1 MRSDMRGT
9 NTKGTDQKTA
19 GRGGAVKKTARRLSA
34 GMLAF
39 AVFMTM
45 PGAGYC
51 AAAENLVVSEDK
63 AEAESEAKPV
73 IVTEPKEAS
82 EPGTGEALGEDAKLK
97 IEDESEEEPGRDA
110 GDESEKEPG
119 LKTTDVSGGDPKPVT
134 TDVSGGDPDADIM
147 LLAEDGLTQDSV
159 ASVTVGGQT
168 EYYDRFIDA
177 WEAAQGK
184 TATVKVL
191 QDVNM
196 TGEPLVMEDPGGDI
210 TLDMAEGVTLLSEKY
225 GNTNGEVIAVKS
237 GNFTLAGGCV
247 RFENKGSSHIEDGC
261 AIRVNGGNV
270 RIEGGLVKTYGSV
283 SYAGKGPAVKVES
296 GNFTIRG
303 GKLEQ
308 TGYPASGLYVAGGE
322 AAMEGGEIEGRYRG
336 IYATG
341 GRTVVKG
348 GSITAR
354 SGAITGNNA
363 DEYGGAI
370 YVGGGEVTV
379 ENGTI
384 RETGEMY
391 VFSYGVYVDSGSI
404 SVSGGEISGGRDG
417 IYLGRNGGEIR
428 ISGGSFTGDSDYG
441 LQANKDQND
450 SVTLSGGT
458 FTGGDRA
465 IVSALNKLMA
475 LPEEGYAYYTV
486 ENGEKELFLPSGN
499 SISLFPKKTAVVDK
513 CTHSYGDWKSGGD
526 KTHTRTCAVC
536 GMEERE
542 ACEYQYEDLSGGD
555 GTGAGSGHAGVCS
568 VCGGR
573 LSQEDHVYG
582 SWADIGN
589 EQCARTCTLCG
600 RRQTAGLTRP
610 SGYIQKVYRNSAV
623 TVLSAQV
630 TDAKASYVW
639 RRQGEEAV
647 LSTVDSYQIPVDL
660 VVGSYAYECAVT
672 LEGDAEPVV
681 TWICTVKITPDS
693 VAGSTVEVN
702 GGSPVY
708 FDGKAK
714 EPPLVVTKKGVTLQ
728 EGTDYTV
735 EYTNNTAVGTA
746 GYTLTGMGNYKETLK
761 GSFAVV
767 RYETDET
774 AAAPAGWSN
783 SAKIAAPDGY
793 TISFDEKGTFAP
805 YIIYDTQTG
814 EEGTKVSYYLRQNDT
829 GYITDA
835 KKVTVKVDTT
845 LPSISAGEEG
855 IQITDRDTWWQ
866 KLLTAVSFGYYKP
879 QQVTIQ
885 ASDALSGIAGI
896 FYYIENA
903 GTPIDE
909 EAGKPAMTAEE
920 LNALGD
926 TEWKALSLDQAGS
939 GQQTSSASGSFG
951 LSAEGSYVIYA
962 YAVDRA
968 GNRSAYICSDGIV
981 VDTTAPVLT
990 LAAPAGEGLRDTSA
1004 AAKLQMNEPG
1014 TVTYILS
1021 ETEKSGITAGQIKA
1035 DADKR
1040 EKSVTARQAGTDLE
1054 LPFTGLKANTA
1065 YYVYA
1070 VGTDAAGNETQSVAE
1085 VQFTTLKTAIAGA
1098 VSFAGDA
1105 VYGETLRAAIEVAA
1119 AGHGTVSCRWYR
1131 VDDAG
1136 KETEISGAVS
1146 TEYRLTAEDIGCR
1159 IRVEVTAENCSGK
1172 LEAVTDKIEKAAA
1185 PAEHTPVNGRVNDE
1199 SGTDTFIFTGKEG
1212 VCYEYSV
1219 DGGNTWTEMTQD
1231 AFSQDAQN
1239 PERVTGTVEIGNYAY
1254 KAGQIQVRAKE
1265 TETYKAG
1272 AAIQNREAF
1281 TASLEGSVVL
1291 TGEAKYGET
1300 LRAETDGTQSGAV
1313 LTYSFYRSGV
1323 AAPVQTGSSAVY
1335 TLTANDIGK
1344 VISVRVTAADYTGGL
1359 TAEAPQAVEKADGKE
1374 IAAAVTGTSEH
1385 DMTVYTYTI
1394 NPVAGAQYRM
1404 DDGDW
1409 QDSNVFA
1416 DITPNTAHTFYA
1428 RIAETDCY
1436 KAGAPKSTG
1445 EVTFPKLTPAAPAL
1459 RYEVKEEADGARTVV
1474 IEKVE
1479 GAEYSFDG
1487 GLSWSSGEGANVK
1500 EGCGASDTVTVGI
1513 RLRGTGTHNPSG
1525 EVLQTVD
1532 LAKKQQGLPDAYAL
1546 TYQANGE
1553 EDYTVRIP
1561 ETEGCEYSFDGVT
1574 WSSDPIKEG
1583 VLPGEIVTG
1592 YKRYKETATYNA
1604 GGMVSA
1610 QVQLPKF
1617 TVKTPVISPAGGSYA
1632 GTVGVT
1638 ITCASPGA
1646 EIYYTINGSTP
1657 DRSAKRYTGA
1667 FTVAVPAVVKAVA
1680 VKAGMKDSAVA
1691 SVDYAERG
1699 NSAEENGG
1707 GSGGSNG
1714 SGSGSFGSG
1723 TDREAGDLGVGT
1735 EGDAAGAGV
1744 GEGGTSEGSAGGKN
1758 RGDSSGKSA
1767 ENRDTTGGENG
1778 KLSFRK
1784 PFIKGENGKEGWD
1797 VIRDEEETAE
1807 EGSAIHVDMNG
1818 SVVVPGY
1825 IFDSI
1830 RGRNITVTFDM
1841 GEGILWSVNG
1851 KDIVT
1856 EKTADIDFSV
1866 KRDEGSIPV
1875 DIVNRV
1881 TGENYSIQ
1889 IRLAYRG
1896 EFGFTAVLSIQLGS
1910 ENAGYLANLY
1920 YYNEDTG
1927 KLEWICADEIGED
1940 GTAELTFT
1948 HASDYVIVVEEAG
1961 EKTENAGGTEGKDD
1975 MEEKDGGERGDVS
1988 GLSGSGILLLI
1999 MAAVAAVAAGIWFI
2013 LVRMRRKEEEQEHT
2027 E

>member
-19 GRGGAVKKTARRLSA
+19 GRGGAVKKTVRRLSA
-34 GMLAF
+34 GMLAL

-45 PGAGYC
+45 PGVGYC
-51 AAAENLVVSEDK
+51 AAAENLAVSEDK

-97 IEDESEEEPGRDA
+97 IEDKSEEESGRDA

-184 TATVKVL
+184 IATVRVL
-191 QDVNM
+191 KDVDLEHTELFINDAATDM
-196 TGEPLVMEDPGGDI
+196 TLE
-210 TLDMAEGVTLLSEKY
+210 MAEGVVLSGMCRSKRSFMNIQA
-225 GNTNGEVIAVKS
+225 GSLTMKSGEIRNINNLQARGVDVQG
-237 GNFTLAGGCV
+237 GNFTLDGGVISALEDAG
-247 RFENKGSSHIEDGC
+247 
-261 AIRVNGGNV
+261 
-270 RIEGGLVKTYGSV
+270 
-283 SYAGKGPAVKVES
+283 
-296 GNFTIRG
+296 RG
-303 GKLEQ
+303 
-308 TGYPASGLYVAGGE
+308 VW
-322 AAMEGGEIEGRYRG
+322 
-336 IYATG
+336 
-341 GRTVVKG
+341 
-348 GSITAR
+348 
-354 SGAITGNNA
+354 
-363 DEYGGAI
+363 
-370 YVGGGEVTV
+370 
-379 ENGTI
+379 
-384 RETGEMY
+384 
-391 VFSYGVYVDSGSI
+391 
-404 SVSGGEISGGRDG
+404 
-417 IYLGRNGGEIR
+417 
-428 ISGGSFTGDSDYG
+428 
-441 LQANKDQND
+441 
-450 SVTLSGGT
+450 LSGGT
-458 FTGGDRA
+458 FTMHGGEVRA
-465 IVSALNKLMA
+465 GQYGLSYEKDSHIKIDGGKICIDGEKETYLKATIFGSNSTLIIDDGTFEAPGEPSVVYATGGSVEINGGSFAAEIYTVLTLIGCDVTINGGIFKGGSSGGAIRAREKCSVKISGGSFSGGRYSLDTIGESVFDW
-475 LPEEGYAYYTV
+475 LEDGYAYYD
-486 ENGEKELFLPSGN
+486 ENGKGIERSNSSSLKEN
-499 SISLFPKKTAVVDK
+499 YVTVDK
-513 CTHSYGDWKSGGD
+513 CIHSYGDWKSGGD
-526 KTHTRTCAVC
+526 QTHIRICAVC
-536 GMEERE
+536 GMEEWE

-555 GTGAGSGHAGVCS
+555 GTGAGSGHAGVCR

-573 LSQEDHVYG
+573 LLQEDHVYG

-600 RRQTAGLTRP
+600 RRQTAGFIRP
-610 SGYIQKVYRNSAV
+610 SGYIQRVYRNSAV
-623 TVLSAQV
+623 TVLSARV
-630 TDAKASYVW
+630 TDAEASYVW

-647 LSTVDSYQIPVDL
+647 LSTVDSYQVPADL

-672 LEGDAEPVV
+672 LEGDTEPVA
-681 TWICTVKITPDS
+681 TWICTVEITPVS
-693 VAGSTVEVN
+693 VAGSAVEVN

-708 FDGKAK
+708 FDGNAK
-714 EPPLVVTKKGVTLQ
+714 EPPLIVTKEGVTLQ

-735 EYTNNTAVGTA
+735 EYTNNTAIGTA

-767 RYETDET
+767 RYVTNET
-774 AAAPAGWSN
+774 AKAPAGWSN

-793 TISFDEKGTFAP
+793 TISFDERGTFSS

-814 EEGTKVSYYLRQNDT
+814 EEGAEVSYYLRQNDT

-845 LPSISAGEEG
+845 LPTISAEEEG

-885 ASDALSGIAGI
+885 ASDMLSGIAGI
-896 FYYIENA
+896 YYYIENT
-903 GTPIDE
+903 GTLIDE
-909 EAGKPAMTAEE
+909 EAGKSAMSAEE
-920 LNALGD
+920 LNALED

-968 GNRSAYICSDGIV
+968 GNRSPYICSDGIV

-990 LAAPAGEGLRDTSA
+990 LVKPAGEGLRDTSA
-1004 AAKLQMNEPG
+1004 VAKLQMNEPG

-1021 ETEKSGITAGQIKA
+1021 EMEKSGITAEQIKA
-1035 DADKR
+1035 DTDKR
-1040 EKSVTARQAGTDLE
+1040 ERSVTAKQAGTDQE
-1054 LPFTGLKANTA
+1054 LQFTGLKANTA

-1070 VGTDAAGNETQSVAE
+1070 VGTDAAGNETQSVAAI
-1085 VQFTTLKTAIAGA
+1085 QFTTLKTAIAGV

-1105 VYGETLRAAIEVAA
+1105 VYGGTLRAAIEVTA

-1136 KETEISGAVS
+1136 KETEISGGVFS
-1146 TEYRLTAEDIGCR
+1146 EYRLTAEDIGCR

-1185 PAEHTPVNGRVNDE
+1185 PAEYTPVNGRVNDE
-1199 SGTDTFIFTGKEG
+1199 SGTDTFIFTGKDG

-1239 PERVTGTVEIGNYAY
+1239 PGSVTGTVELGNYAY
-1254 KAGQIQVRAKE
+1254 KAGQVQVRAKE

-1272 AAIQNREAF
+1272 AALQNREAF

-1291 TGEAKYGET
+1291 NGETKYGET
-1300 LRAETDGTQSGAV
+1300 LRAEINGTQSGAV
-1313 LTYSFYRSGV
+1313 LTYSFYRSGG

-1335 TLTANDIGK
+1335 ILTASDIGK
-1344 VISVRVTAADYTGGL
+1344 VISVKVTAADYTGAL
-1359 TAEAPQAVEKADGKE
+1359 TAEVPQAVEKADGKE

-1394 NPVAGAQYRM
+1394 NPIAGAQYRM
-1404 DDGDW
+1404 DAGDW
-1409 QDSNVFA
+1409 QDSNIFA

-1436 KAGAPKSTG
+1436 KAGVPKSTG

-1459 RYEVKEEADGARTVV
+1459 RYEVKEEADGTRTVV

-1487 GLSWSSGEGANVK
+1487 GVSWSSGEGANAK

-1513 RLRGTGTHNPSG
+1513 RLKGTGTHNPSG

-1532 LAKKQQGLPDAYAL
+1532 LAKKQQGVPDTYVL

-1561 ETEGCEYSFDGVT
+1561 GTEGCEYSFDGIT

-1592 YKRYKETATYNA
+1592 YKRYKETAEYNA

-1610 QVQLPKF
+1610 QIQLPKF
-1617 TVKTPVISPAGGSYA
+1617 TVKTPVISPVGGSYA

-1638 ITCASPGA
+1638 ITCASSGA
-1646 EIYYTINGSTP
+1646 EIYYTTDGSTP

-1680 VKAGMKDSAVA
+1680 VKAGMKDSAVV
-1691 SVDYAERG
+1691 SVNYTERG
-1699 NSAEENGG
+1699 NSAEESGG

-1714 SGSGSFGSG
+1714 SGSFGSSI
-1723 TDREAGDLGVGT
+1723 DREAGNLGVGT

-1744 GEGGTSEGSAGGKN
+1744 GERGTSEGKAGGKN

-1797 VIRDEEETAE
+1797 VIRAEEEAAK
-1807 EGSAIHVDMNG
+1807 EGSAIRVDMNG

-1830 RGRNITVTFDM
+1830 RGRDITVTFDM

-1856 EKTADIDFSV
+1856 EKTEDIDFSV

-1875 DIVNRV
+1875 DIVNKV

-1910 ENAGYLANLY
+1910 GNAGYLASLY

-1927 KLEWICADEIGED
+1927 KLEWICADEIKED

-1961 EKTENAGGTEGKDD
+1961 EKTENAGKTEGKDD
-1975 MEEKDGGERGDVS
+1975 MEEKNGGERGDAS

-1999 MAAVAAVAAGIWFI
+1999 MAAVAAGIWLI
-2013 LVRMRRKEEEQEHT
+2013 IVRLRRKEEEQEHT